1 MNDSQHLHEMEILS
15 PNLYLFIFLVE
26 VCVFSKKIFFLILKF
41 QTYYPL
47 VPFSYFV
54 CNYC

>member
-26 VCVFSKKIFFLILKF
+26 VCVFSKKNFFLILKF

>member
-26 VCVFSKKIFFLILKF
+26 VCVFSKKIFFFNSQISNLLPSGTIFLF
-41 QTYYPL
+41 RL
-47 VPFSYFV
+47 
-54 CNYC
+54 